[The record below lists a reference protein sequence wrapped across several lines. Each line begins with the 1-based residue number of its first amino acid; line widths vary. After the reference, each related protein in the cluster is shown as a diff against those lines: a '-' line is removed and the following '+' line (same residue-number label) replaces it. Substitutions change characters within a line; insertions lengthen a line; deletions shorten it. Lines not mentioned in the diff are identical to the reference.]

1 MPAPVLPRHRRDIL
15 DSEAGGGS
23 PAAEIHVFEPDRA
36 KVLIEAA
43 QPLPNVSP
51 EHEESPG
58 WLLHRAGVVQIP
70 VQAAITPVDGI

>member
-15 DSEAGGGS
+15 DSVAGSGS
-23 PAAEIHVFEPDRA
+23 PAAEIHVLEPNGA
-36 KVLIEAA
+36 KVFIEAA

-58 WLLHRAGVVQIP
+58 WLLHRPGVVQIP
-70 VQAAITPVDGI
+70 VQAAITPVNGV